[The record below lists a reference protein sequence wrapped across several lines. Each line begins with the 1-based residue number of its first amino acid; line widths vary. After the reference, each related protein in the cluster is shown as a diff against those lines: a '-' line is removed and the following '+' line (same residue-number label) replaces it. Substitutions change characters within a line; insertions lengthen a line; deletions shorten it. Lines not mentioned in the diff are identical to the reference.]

1 MWKKETTG
9 RPNLYEITDKFLGY
23 LGISAVEELP
33 QYEDMK
39 EKLNGSNENK

>member
-1 MWKKETTG
+1 MG

-23 LGISAVEELP
+23 LGISSVEELP

-39 EKLNGSNENK
+39 EKLNGTNENK